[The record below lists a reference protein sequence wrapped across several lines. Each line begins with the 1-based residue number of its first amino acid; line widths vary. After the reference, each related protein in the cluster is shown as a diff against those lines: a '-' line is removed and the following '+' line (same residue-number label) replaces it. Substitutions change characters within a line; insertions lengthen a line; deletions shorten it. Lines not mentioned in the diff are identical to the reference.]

1 VWILALAKV
10 RTGGGKPMLESDHG
24 MVDPPQFWAKIR
36 RLSEIIAY
44 A

>member
-1 VWILALAKV
+1 
-10 RTGGGKPMLESDHG
+10 MLESGHG